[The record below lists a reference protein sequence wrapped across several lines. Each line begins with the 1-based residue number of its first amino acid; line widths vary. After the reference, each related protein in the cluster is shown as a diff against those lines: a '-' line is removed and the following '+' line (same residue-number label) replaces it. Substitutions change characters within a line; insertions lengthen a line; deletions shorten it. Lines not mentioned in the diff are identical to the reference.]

1 MQGVCV
7 LVPNLTHC
15 RAMIASNAVAPQ
27 SPMDPA
33 ALRAAAL
40 ASVALCAVLLTA
52 CGGRAP
58 AAGAGHGAPGGAMPP
73 MPVAVRV
80 VQQQLVPVL
89 VDAVGQAEGA
99 KEVEVRARVGGVLQ
113 RQSYREGEPIR
124 AGAPMF
130 SIDRAPFEIALAQA
144 RASLT
149 QEQARVEQARREAA
163 RLKPLADMQAVSR
176 READEAASQ
185 LALAEAA
192 LGVQQARVR
201 EAELNLSYTAVA
213 APISGIATRAEKSEG
228 SLVNVSDGLLA
239 RVMQTDPIWVR
250 FSLSETE
257 YAPLKGQ
264 RGALVRLLG
273 PDGQPLGPTGKL
285 NYAGPSVDARLGTV
299 GLRAEFSNPGL
310 AVLPGQFVRAQVQSG
325 SERAWLVPQAAV
337 QVGEQ
342 GKFVWVIRDGK
353 AAPAPVE
360 VGGWVGAD
368 WVVRQGLI
376 DGDSVITNNL
386 IKMRPGAPVQAM
398 AAPPAGATAPG
409 LPPSAGATSVTRPAS
424 AAPGASR

>member
-1 MQGVCV
+1 MTAFNS
-7 LVPNLTHC
+7 LVP
-15 RAMIASNAVAPQ
+15 P
-27 SPMDPA
+27 SPMRPSA
-33 ALRAAAL
+33 RRAASL
-40 ASVALCAVLLTA
+40 VGVVLCALLVVS
-52 CGGRAP
+52 CGKREP

-73 MPVAVRV
+73 MPVSVRV
-80 VQQQLVPVL
+80 VQQQVVPVL

-130 SIDRAPFEIALAQA
+130 AIDRAPFEIALAQA
-144 RASLT
+144 RAALT

-176 READEAASQ
+176 READDATSQ

-201 EAELNLSYTAVA
+201 EAELNLSYTAVS

-228 SLVNVSDGLLA
+228 SLVSVSDGLLA

-250 FSLSETE
+250 FSLSESE
-257 YAPLKGQ
+257 YGPLKGQ
-264 RGALVRLLG
+264 RGAPVRLLG
-273 PDGQPLGPTGKL
+273 PDGQPLGTTGKL
-285 NYAGPSVDARLGTV
+285 NYAGPAVDARLGTV
-299 GLRAEFSNPGL
+299 SLRAEFSNPGL
-310 AVLPGQFVRAQVQSG
+310 SVLPGQFVRAQVQSG
-325 SERAWLVPQAAV
+325 TQRAWLVPQAAV

-342 GKFVWVIRDGK
+342 GKFVWVIREGK
-353 AAPAPVE
+353 ATPAPVE

-368 WVVRQGLI
+368 WVVRKGLS

-386 IKMRPGAPVQAM
+386 IKLRPGAPVQAM
-398 AAPPAGATAPG
+398 AAPPGAAAAPAAAPAASG
-409 LPPSAGATSVTRPAS
+409 PARPAS
-424 AAPGASR
+424 ATPPATGASR